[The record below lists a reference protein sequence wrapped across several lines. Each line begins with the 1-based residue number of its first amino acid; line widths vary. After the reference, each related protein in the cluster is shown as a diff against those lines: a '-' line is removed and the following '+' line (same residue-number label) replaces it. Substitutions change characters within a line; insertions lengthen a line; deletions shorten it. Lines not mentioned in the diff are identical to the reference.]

1 MEKKETKWI
10 DGVPYDVLS
19 EEERERRKEEYK
31 QEKRTKKKR
40 KPGVIPT
47 YHKGGKAGMDLENRF
62 VSQWNKSMGKEKK
75 KSYNVKK
82 RLSFDDVEEEEE
94 VVEENEFLSTF
105 STKTPDVEPRATF
118 SKKASRQ
125 PNSGAMW
132 HSKGDVTLAHALV
145 EVKERGTKNGRGEK
159 TISIPKEWLTKQA
172 DEAFQ
177 ERRDFWYLAFAYKG
191 DEEIYII
198 KPYDQEIEL
207 VKRLEELEEENL
219 ELKRNMSD

>member
-1 MEKKETKWI
+1 MNQKKTKWV
-10 DGVPYDVLS
+10 DGQPFEVLS
-19 EEERERRKEEYK
+19 EEEREERKQLRK
-31 QEKRTKKKR
+31 AEKIEKKKR
-40 KPGVIPT
+40 KPGVLPT

-62 VSQWNKSMGKEKK
+62 VKQWNNSLKEDKK

-82 RLSFDDVEEEEE
+82 RLSIDEDEDESETQEG
-94 VVEENEFLSTF
+94 NNLFLDTF
-105 STKTPDVEPRATF
+105 STETPSSIQKPSF
-118 SKKASRQ
+118 SKRASRQ
-125 PNSGAMW
+125 PNSGATW
-132 HSKGDVTLAHALV
+132 HSKGDVTLSHALV
-145 EVKERGTKNGRGEK
+145 EVKERGTVNGRGEK

-207 VKRLEELEEENL
+207 IQRLEELEKEN
-219 ELKRNMSD
+219 EQLKRN